1 MREQNAGGHKPDWGS
16 SAPECGEPES
26 GSAVEPMGQ
35 APCRCY
41 DRPMP
46 WPNALISR
54 MPSDTRMLLT
64 RWIRSV
70 LGVLWGAALCLPLLI
85 AAALPPSSRPVG
97 TVRGWEVSRQLSTF
111 GIVVSPPPR
120 TRRFLALNG
129 IVSGLISV
137 PVMNFLA
144 GFVTVIVAAVVQ
156 GLFLGGSITIGFDT
170 WRIAQPTVFAG
181 LLYAAANLIGA
192 IALSEAANWLHG
204 RIDAMDT
211 EVSRPNA
218 RYSRITEL
226 VMTRRGVVVAIDDER
241 RRIERDLHD
250 GVQQNVVSLSM
261 LIARARRAQDPDK
274 AARLLDDALA
284 QSQDLID
291 EMREVSWRVY
301 PTALDDHGLSPVL
314 NRMADRC
321 PIPITVV
328 AAPEQR
334 LPSEIESAVYFV
346 VREAVTNV
354 VKHAQAEG
362 ISISIRDGDGLL
374 VAEVVDDGSGGA
386 DQGGS
391 GLQGLARRVGAL
403 DGRLVIDSPSGAGTT
418 VRAEIPHG

>member
-1 MREQNAGGHKPDWGS
+1 
-16 SAPECGEPES
+16 
-26 GSAVEPMGQ
+26 
-35 APCRCY
+35 
-41 DRPMP
+41 MP
-46 WPNALISR
+46 WPHALISR
-54 MPSDTRMLLT
+54 MPRESRMLLT
-64 RWIRSV
+64 RWVHSV
-70 LGVLWGAALCLPLLI
+70 LGVLWGAALCIPLLI

-97 TVRGWEVSRQLSTF
+97 KVRDWEISRQRSTF
-111 GIVVSPPPR
+111 GIAVSPPPR

-129 IVSGLISV
+129 VVAALVTV
-137 PVMNFLA
+137 PVLNFLA
-144 GFVTVIVAAVVQ
+144 GFVTVFVGAVVQ
-156 GLFLGGSITIGFDT
+156 GLSLGGSITIGFDS
-170 WRIAQPTVFAG
+170 WRIAQPTLFVG

-204 RIDAMDT
+204 RIDGMDA

-284 QSQDLID
+284 QSQDLI
-291 EMREVSWRVY
+291 EETREVAWRVY
-301 PTALDDHGLSPVL
+301 PTALDDHGLPPVL

-334 LPSEIESAVYFV
+334 LPSEVESAVYFV

-354 VKHAQAEG
+354 VKHAQAAG
-362 ISISIRDGDGLL
+362 ISISIRDDDG
-374 VAEVVDDGSGGA
+374 VVVTEVVDDGDGGA
-386 DQGGS
+386 DQSGS

-403 DGRLVIDSPSGAGTT
+403 DGRLVVDSPAGTGTT

>member
-1 MREQNAGGHKPDWGS
+1 
-16 SAPECGEPES
+16 
-26 GSAVEPMGQ
+26 MGQ
-35 APCRCY
+35 ETGRCY

-54 MPSDTRMLLT
+54 MPRESRMLVS
-64 RWIRSV
+64 RWVRSV
-70 LGVLWGAALCLPLLI
+70 LGVLWGAALCIPLLI

-97 TVRGWEVSRQLSTF
+97 KVRGWEVSRQLSTF
-111 GIVVSPPPR
+111 GIAVNPPPA

-129 IVSGLISV
+129 VVAALVTV
-137 PVMNFLA
+137 PVLNFLA
-144 GFVTVIVAAVVQ
+144 GFVTVFVGAVVQ
-156 GLFLGGSITIGFDT
+156 GLSLGGSITIGFDS
-170 WRIAQPTVFAG
+170 WRIAQPTLFVG

-204 RIDAMDT
+204 RIDGMDA

-284 QSQDLID
+284 QSQDLI
-291 EMREVSWRVY
+291 EETREVAWRVY
-301 PTALDDHGLSPVL
+301 PTALDDHGLPPVL
-314 NRMADRC
+314 NRIADRC

-334 LPSEIESAVYFV
+334 LPSEVESAVYFV

-354 VKHAQAEG
+354 VKHAQAAG
-362 ISISIRDGDGLL
+362 ISISIRDDDG
-374 VAEVVDDGSGGA
+374 VVVTEVVDDGDGGA
-386 DQGGS
+386 DQSGS

-403 DGRLVIDSPSGAGTT
+403 DGRLVVDSPAGTGTT